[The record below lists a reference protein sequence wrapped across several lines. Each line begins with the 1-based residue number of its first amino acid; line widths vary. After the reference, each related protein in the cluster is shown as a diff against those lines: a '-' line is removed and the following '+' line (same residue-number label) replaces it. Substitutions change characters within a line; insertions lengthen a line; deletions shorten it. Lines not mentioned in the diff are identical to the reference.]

1 MQSGAPHSIFGTYV
15 EMMQHASLL
24 KRAVAVSFLTIAAV
38 QSVCR
43 HSHPSPAA
51 AASQSAASAH
61 TVGACA
67 ASPVRHTTACS
78 WRSAQRTPAETACEG
93 GGARRLREG
102 SVKRKDLGL
111 RKLRMAR
118 VGFGR
123 RQKMALEQQ
132 SDATAQTARGWAR
145 PPYRYFKI

>member
-1 MQSGAPHSIFGTYV
+1 MQSGAPHSILGTYV

-61 TVGACA
+61 TVGG
-67 ASPVRHTTACS
+67 VR
-78 WRSAQRTPAETACEG
+78 G
-93 GGARRLREG
+93 REG
-102 SVKRKDLGL
+102 WDGPEGRTSDKVL
-111 RKLRMAR
+111 RHSG
-118 VGFGR
+118 V
-123 RQKMALEQQ
+123 
-132 SDATAQTARGWAR
+132 
-145 PPYRYFKI
+145 